1 MQKFISNIN
10 FDNNTTHVKL
20 DIGLSYSAPFSQ
32 IWLENEPN
40 LLIIGFEP
48 NPESAENILAGNI
61 SKRAPCHD
69 EPIKNEYINKR
80 FFLVPVALSN
90 VENETEMDFYKMTV
104 DCGTSSL
111 YKPNDPVIGPVK
123 DVVKVPVFSLKHFFD
138 LFPWDKYEYIDYIKI
153 DAQGSDFDIIKGA
166 GDYLRERVVYLTAEE
181 ETRSYLNC
189 EHNSVSNMETYL
201 ITQGFVRI
209 NHPNTEDPTF
219 LNTKF
224 MNLKDKI
231 FIYQK

>member
-1 MQKFISNIN
+1 
-10 FDNNTTHVKL
+10 L
-20 DIGLSYSAPFSQ
+20 DVGLSYSAPFSQ
-32 IWLENEPN
+32 IWLENEPD
-40 LLIIGFEP
+40 LLVIGFEP
-48 NPESAENILAGNI
+48 NPESVENILAGNI
-61 SKRAPCHD
+61 TKRAPCHG
-69 EPIKNEYINKR
+69 EPIRNEYINNR

-90 VENETEMDFYKMTV
+90 VENQTEMDFYKMTV

-111 YKPNDPVIGPVK
+111 YKPTDPVIGPVK
-123 DVVKVPVFSLKHFFD
+123 DITKVPVFSLKHFFD
-138 LFPWDKYEYIDYIKI
+138 LFPWDKYEYIDYMKI

-166 GDYLRERVVYLTAEE
+166 GSYLRERVVYLTAEA
-181 ETRSYLNC
+181 ETNQYLNC
-189 EHNSVSNMETYL
+189 EHNSLSNMETYL
-201 ITQGFVRI
+201 LTQGFVRI